1 MSRRVLLKQSLAGL
15 ARLAAPSVAGVSAA
29 FAQSFPEKPIRVV
42 VPFKPGGRT
51 DAVARLIAE
60 KIQEKNLLPQ
70 PVLIVNADGGAGSN
84 GVQQMKRGGDD
95 GYTIMHWSHQMLIAE
110 AMRLASFGMGDFRS
124 IGFTRGGSPVWC
136 VRQNAPYETLDD
148 LIADLKA
155 NPQSKVEAVGIGSV
169 PHFVGAML
177 AKSAGFETRLVTAN
191 SGADRLRLLLGGSAD
206 IALFAAQEYMAQ
218 GDGIKPLVY
227 FGAERLPQ
235 LPDLPTAKEL
245 GYDVVTTDEAI
256 ELGAEALA
264 DRIAARVGDN
274 PVYLTYDLDFI
285 DPAFAQGVGTPEAGG
300 PTSREAL
307 AILRAMKPMNL
318 VGCDVVET
326 NPTFDG
332 PGQTTAL
339 LGATVAL
346 ELLSLMAASR

>member
-1 MSRRVLLKQSLAGL
+1 MSRRVFLKQSLVGLAGL
-15 ARLAAPSVAGVSAA
+15 GAPSVAGVSAA

-42 VPFKPGGRT
+42 VPFKAGGRT

-70 PVLIVNADGGAGSN
+70 PVLIVNAGGGAGSN

-155 NPQSKVEAVGIGSV
+155 NPQSKVDAVGIGSV

-206 IALFAAQEYMAQ
+206 IALFAAQEYLAQ
-218 GDGIKPLVY
+218 GDRIKPLVY

-245 GYDVVTTDEAI
+245 GYDVVWSNPNWWLAPAGAPDEAV
-256 ELGAEALA
+256 EA
-264 DRIAARVGDN
+264 IAAALEQAIQN
-274 PVYLTYDLDFI
+274 PEIVAYFEGNTLSPYW
-285 DPAFAQGVGTPEAGG
+285 AGG
-300 PTSREAL
+300 EDSEAESREL
-307 AILRAMKPMNL
+307 LEQLKAI
-318 VGCDVVET
+318 
-326 NPTFDG
+326 
-332 PGQTTAL
+332 
-339 LGATVAL
+339 
-346 ELLSLMAASR
+346 AADLQ

>member
-1 MSRRVLLKQSLAGL
+1 M
-15 ARLAAPSVAGVSAA
+15 
-29 FAQSFPEKPIRVV
+29 
-42 VPFKPGGRT
+42 PFKPGGRT

-70 PVLIVNADGGAGSN
+70 PMVIVNADGGAGSN

-110 AMRLASFGMGDFRS
+110 AMQLASFGMDDFRS
-124 IGFTRGGSPVWC
+124 IGFTGGGSPVWC
-136 VRQNAPYETLDD
+136 VRQDAPYETLDD

-245 GYDVVTTDEAI
+245 GYDVVWSNPNWWLAPAGAPDEAVEAI
-256 ELGAEALA
+256 AGALEQAIQDPEIIAYFEGNTLSPNWTGGEDSEAESRELLDQLKA
-264 DRIAARVGDN
+264 IAA
-274 PVYLTYDLDFI
+274 DL
-285 DPAFAQGVGTPEAGG
+285 Q
-300 PTSREAL
+300 
-307 AILRAMKPMNL
+307 
-318 VGCDVVET
+318 
-326 NPTFDG
+326 
-332 PGQTTAL
+332 
-339 LGATVAL
+339 
-346 ELLSLMAASR
+346 

>member
-1 MSRRVLLKQSLAGL
+1 MSRRVFLKQSLAVL
-15 ARLAAPSVAGVSAA
+15 AGLAAPSVAGVSAA

-191 SGADRLRLLLGGSAD
+191 SGADRLRLLLGGSTD

-245 GYDVVTTDEAI
+245 GYDVVWSNPNWWLAPAGAPDEAV
-256 ELGAEALA
+256 EA
-264 DRIAARVGDN
+264 IAAALEQAIR
-274 PVYLTYDLDFI
+274 
-285 DPAFAQGVGTPEAGG
+285 DPEIVAYFEGNTLSPYWAGG
-300 PTSREAL
+300 EDSEAESREL
-307 AILRAMKPMNL
+307 LEQLKAI
-318 VGCDVVET
+318 
-326 NPTFDG
+326 
-332 PGQTTAL
+332 
-339 LGATVAL
+339 
-346 ELLSLMAASR
+346 AADLQ

>member
-1 MSRRVLLKQSLAGL
+1 MSRRVLLMQSLAGL
-15 ARLAAPSVAGVSAA
+15 AGLAAPSVAGVSAA

-245 GYDVVTTDEAI
+245 GYDVVWSNPNWWLAPAGAPDEAV
-256 ELGAEALA
+256 EA
-264 DRIAARVGDN
+264 IAAALEQAIR
-274 PVYLTYDLDFI
+274 
-285 DPAFAQGVGTPEAGG
+285 DPEIVAYFEGNTLSPYWTGGEDSEAE
-300 PTSREAL
+300 SREL
-307 AILRAMKPMNL
+307 LEQLKAI
-318 VGCDVVET
+318 
-326 NPTFDG
+326 
-332 PGQTTAL
+332 
-339 LGATVAL
+339 
-346 ELLSLMAASR
+346 AADLQ